1 MDNDLVR
8 EVLEKEGLTKL
19 PIVILNGKLIKKV
32 NLSNKEI
39 GDILDIGISTQETD
53 GNY

>member
-1 MDNDLVR
+1 DLVR

-19 PIVILNGKLIKKV
+19 PIVILNGKLIKKGQF
-32 NLSNKEI
+32 LSNKEI